1 MPSTN
6 TIGYAET
13 ENIAEMEEIARNC
26 KDMGNTALKDKDLQL
41 AWERYTD
48 GLKIARQ
55 GFVFDT
61 NPTLARDLSRNRA
74 YVNLLL
80 NRLDEAVFDAKAALS
95 GQNDNQS
102 SKDLDAKAYFRAG
115 CAAYQQGEYK
125 EARSFFEKQSRLR
138 PDDKSSSVQL
148 ERVSSRIHE
157 KETGVYNL
165 RRMKAGLSQ
174 ISQLVDAANFTRKT
188 EVKDSK
194 GRGRGLFA
202 TEDIPAG
209 EIVICEKAFTF
220 ESTPNTAITY
230 DARDGRIRVSPIGL
244 IASTTQKLLD
254 NPSQIDKVM
263 DLYGDY
269 QGDGGVKVSRTDEGP
284 IVDVFRVHDIVSR
297 NAFGV
302 CHQQGNDGTNSK
314 TRTGLWVWAAYI
326 NHSCVANTEKE
337 NIGDIMILRAARPI
351 ATGEEILISYAESSD
366 YDERQAALMTTWGF
380 ECGCALC
387 TAEKADGSLTR
398 KKRRELAGE
407 AEELVKRVEWNKAKR
422 LTIAKAQRLARDI
435 ENTYDGER
443 YRGLPRVA
451 TQRIREWLTRA
462 RPQL

>member
-1 MPSTN
+1 MPSIN

-26 KDMGNTALKDKDLQL
+26 KDMGNTALKNKGLQL

-61 NPTLARDLSRNRA
+61 NPDLARDLSRNRA

-95 GQNDNQS
+95 CQNDNQS

-125 EARSFFEKQSRLR
+125 EARSFFEEQRRLR

-148 ERVSSRIHE
+148 ERVSSRIRE

-209 EIVICEKAFTF
+209 EIVICEKAFTI

-230 DARDGRIRVSPIGL
+230 DARDGMIRVSPIGL
-244 IASTTQKLLD
+244 TASITQKLLD

-326 NHSCVANTEKE
+326 NHSCVPNTEKE

-387 TAEKADGSLTR
+387 TAEKADGSMTR

-443 YRGLPRVA
+443 YRGLPRMA